1 MGGLSQT
8 LKTVMALLVVEGIVL
23 EVSLTVSV
31 AAGVMYPTRESL

>member
-31 AAGVMYPTRESL
+31 TAGVMYPIRESL